1 MTGRSL
7 RAAINA
13 KCKSC
18 IHDPGARGNWRQ
30 QVSGCSSANCPL
42 HPFRPLSGA
51 LKRKGRSRAPYGGGV
66 GTSPLGGSK
75 NGLLGPA
82 LGEGGVG

>member
-51 LKRKGRSRAPYGGGV
+51 LKRQGRSGVPRGGG
-66 GTSPLGGSK
+66 GGISRLHGSK
-75 NGLLGPA
+75 SGLPARA
-82 LGEGGVG
+82 LGEGGVE